1 MPTLGY
7 WKIRGLAQPIRLLLN
22 YVGEDFED
30 VRYEQGDA
38 PEYSRDSWFKVKF
51 TLGLPIPNLPYYI
64 DGDIKI
70 TQTNAILRY
79 IARKHNLLGATEAER
94 VNVDVMMDQAMD
106 LRNTIVSIVYNKE
119 YEKLKTDYFKNL
131 PSRLEP
137 FENFIGE
144 NPWFAGQNVTVC
156 DFHIYELL
164 DQLRIMD
171 PGCLDKFSKLKAFI
185 DRFEALPK
193 IKAYLSSSQ
202 CIKRPINNK
211 IAAFK

>member
-1 MPTLGY
+1 MEI
-7 WKIRGLAQPIRLLLN
+7 K
-22 YVGEDFED
+22 DFKRSRYAFCTED
-30 VRYEQGDA
+30 VTKQN
-38 PEYSRDSWFKVKF
+38 DSSSDWLKY
-51 TLGLPIPNLPYYI
+51 LME
-64 DGDIKI
+64 I
-70 TQTNAILRY
+70 TQQKSIKTQLKWLMYLCCSIESSQTEVIKY
-79 IARKHNLLGATEAER
+79 RKT
-94 VNVDVMMDQAMD
+94 
-106 LRNTIVSIVYNKE
+106 
-119 YEKLKTDYFKNL
+119 
-131 PSRLEP
+131 RLEP